1 MTIGIKC
8 FSRQVKKSFYNINI
22 LNLGTFNSRHGT
34 IERNSQMNKFL
45 SVLGQREFLIPFVKT
60 LEAQPNFTMTDRNN
74 VAAFIMIALQ
84 DRNGSSSF

>member
-1 MTIGIKC
+1 
-8 FSRQVKKSFYNINI
+8 
-22 LNLGTFNSRHGT
+22 
-34 IERNSQMNKFL
+34 MNKFL

-84 DRNGSSSF
+84 DRKGPRTHLYHYFMQNSLR

>member
-1 MTIGIKC
+1 
-8 FSRQVKKSFYNINI
+8 
-22 LNLGTFNSRHGT
+22 
-34 IERNSQMNKFL
+34 MNKFL

-84 DRNGSSSF
+84 DRKGSSLCCHTVYTQCS